1 MEAFGN
7 FFDFITDWLNSGV
20 YGLLTDF
27 AAYLIKQAV
36 LAYLA
41 LLNFAIPFAW
51 GIAKSILQDL
61 NLSALI
67 NAAWDD
73 LPTMSQAVATSFK
86 VPEIINTAITGF
98 VTKFVMRF
106 IPGL

>member
-1 MEAFGN
+1 MDAFGN
-7 FFDFITDWLNSGV
+7 FFGFISDWLNSGV

-27 AAYLIKQAV
+27 TAYLIKQAV

-41 LLNFAIPFAW
+41 LLNTAIPFAW
-51 GIAKSILQDL
+51 GVAKSILQDL

-67 NAAWDD
+67 NSAWDE
-73 LPTMSQAVATSFK
+73 LPSMSQDVATAFK
-86 VPEIINTAITGF
+86 VPEIINTAITGY
-98 VTKFVMRF
+98 VTKFVMKF